1 MLEQITIKNFVL
13 IEDATLN
20 FNQNLNI
27 LIGETG
33 GGKSLVF
40 RAISQLFGGR
50 GQKKYIKQEANAY
63 EISAVFTNNKLIE
76 KKLHEQEIEIMD
88 KLYVKRKFNQHS
100 QNRITVNGEII
111 SLNRLSELME
121 DLAEFTMQNEHRK
134 LTTEDYL
141 SLLNPEANLLI
152 NYQNELREYQ
162 RLIEQE
168 KTLTLLHDNV
178 EEETLLTKHRLQ
190 ELKLLEEITDP
201 DLLQEEVITMSNQIS
216 NITIYQETNQ
226 MIHTLQHNLVI
237 NGKLPETLLSK
248 LYAIE
253 EELAEISYDLSTT
266 LDTQISEAEFN
277 KIQELYSNYKR
288 IERKYN
294 LDFNELQDY
303 YQQLLIKQEQLSSVE
318 LDLELIKQKVEKQTN
333 KLEDVAKTLATD
345 IKEKANQFILELTP
359 MLNAVGLEKAL
370 IKFEFIRLKHYRM
383 SGMEEIKLVIDVN
396 NKNYFGDINTTLSG
410 GEFARIL
417 LLLKV
422 INPQKDNRV
431 LLLFDE
437 IDTGISGNVAQ
448 KIAKLIKKL
457 SRDNQIILIT
467 HLAQTAASGDKLFKI
482 TKNDGISSVNTLQSE
497 EHYLEIAKLLSGSEV
512 TKAAKEQAQK
522 LIEEVK

>member
-63 EISAVFTNNKLIE
+63 EISAVFSNNKIIIE
-76 KKLHEQEIEIMD
+76 KLAEQEIEIMD
-88 KLYVKRKFNQHS
+88 KLYVKRKFNHHS
-100 QNRITVNGEII
+100 QNRITVNGEIV
-111 SLNRLSELME
+111 SLNRLTELME

-134 LTTEDYL
+134 LTTEDYVE
-141 SLLNPEANLLI
+141 LLNPEVKLLQ
-152 NYQNELREYQ
+152 NYQKELREYQ
-162 RLIEQE
+162 RLIEEE
-168 KTLTLLHDNV
+168 KTLALLQDNV
-178 EEETLLTKHRLQ
+178 EEETLVTKHRLQ
-190 ELKLLEEITDP
+190 ELKLLEEINDP
-201 DLLQEEVITMSNQIS
+201 EVLQQEVSAMSNQLN
-216 NITIYQETNQ
+216 NINIYQEANQ
-226 MIHTLQHNLVI
+226 MIQKLQHNLVI
-237 NGKLPETLLSK
+237 DGKLPEAILTK
-248 LYAIE
+248 LYVIE
-253 EELAEISYDLSTT
+253 EELAELSYSLTTT
-266 LDTQISEAEFN
+266 LDTQISETEFN
-277 KIQELYSNYKR
+277 KMQELYSSYKR

-294 LDFNELQDY
+294 LDFKQLQDY
-303 YQQLLIKQEQLSSVE
+303 YQELLTKQEQLSSVE
-318 LDLELIKQKVEKQTN
+318 LDLELIQQKVKKQTD
-333 KLEDVAKTLATD
+333 KLEEIAIILATE

-359 MLNAVGLEKAL
+359 MLSAVGLEKAT
-370 IKFEFIRLKHYRM
+370 IKFAFKHLKQYRM
-383 SGMEEIKLVIDVN
+383 TGSEEIKLMIDVN

-422 INPQKDNRV
+422 INPQKDDRV

-457 SRDNQIILIT
+457 SRENQIILIT

-482 TKNDGISSVNTLQSE
+482 IKTDGISSVDTLNPE

>member
-63 EISAVFTNNKLIE
+63 EISAIFSNNEVITQKL
-76 KKLHEQEIEIMD
+76 QAQDIEIMD
-88 KLYVKRKFNQHS
+88 KLYVTRKFNQHS

-111 SLNRLSELME
+111 SLNRLTELMH

-134 LTTEDYL
+134 LTNDDYL
-141 SLLNPEANLLI
+141 NLLNPEAKLL
-152 NYQNELREYQ
+152 NDYQKELRQYQ
-162 RLIEQE
+162 KLIEEE
-168 KTLTLLHDNV
+168 KALIILQDNV
-178 EEETLLTKHRLQ
+178 EEETLVTKHRLQ
-190 ELKLLEEITDP
+190 ELKLLEEITNP
-201 DLLQEEVITMSNQIS
+201 DLLQQEVSMMSNQLN
-216 NITIYQETNQ
+216 NINIYQETNQ
-226 MIHTLQHNLVI
+226 MIQTLQHNLVI
-237 NGKLPETLLSK
+237 DGKLPEAILAK
-248 LYAIE
+248 LYTIE
-253 EELAEISYDLSTT
+253 EELAEISYSLTTT
-266 LDTQISEAEFN
+266 LDSQISETEFN
-277 KIQELYSNYKR
+277 KMQELYSSYKR

-294 LDFNELQDY
+294 LNFDELQNY
-303 YQQLLIKQEQLSSVE
+303 YQELLTKQEQLSSVE
-318 LDLELIKQKVEKQTN
+318 LDLVLIQQKVEKQTN
-333 KLEDVAKTLATD
+333 KLEKVAMALAT
-345 IKEKANQFILELTP
+345 EMKAKAKQFILELTP
-359 MLNAVGLEKAL
+359 MLSAVGLEKAL
-370 IKFEFIRLKHYRM
+370 IKFEFKRLKQYRM
-383 SGMEEIKLVIDVN
+383 TGMDEIKLVIDVN

-422 INPQKDNRV
+422 INPQNDDRV

-437 IDTGISGNVAQ
+437 IDTGISGKVAQ

-457 SRDNQIILIT
+457 SRNNQIILIT

-482 TKNDGISSVNTLQSE
+482 IKNDGISSVNTLNPK